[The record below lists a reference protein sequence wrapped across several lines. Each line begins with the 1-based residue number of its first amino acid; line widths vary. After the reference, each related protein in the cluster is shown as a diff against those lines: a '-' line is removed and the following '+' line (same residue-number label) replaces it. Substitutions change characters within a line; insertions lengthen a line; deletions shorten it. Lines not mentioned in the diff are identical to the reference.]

1 MEARPWE
8 YSDRM
13 EEALFAFGPAILAV
27 AVAVF
32 LRMRRSRREARE
44 EIASRQR
51 GLAAMERPGRHLIQ
65 ERERSGEAARGVSF
79 RQNAPQHPKME
90 PDRWQPTYP
99 AVFSGLLLSK
109 KELAWATEWLYALK
123 SVLPEDL
130 NLGEE
135 YVAELDGILDL
146 LERETGSN
154 LGRYRMSGPCDRR
167 LLRINILALLGFCA
181 YQLHHHQLPTRFVPA
196 PPGAARLI
204 H

>member
-1 MEARPWE
+1 
-8 YSDRM
+8 M

-32 LRMRRSRREARE
+32 LRRRTRRREARGE
-44 EIASRQR
+44 VTSLQR
-51 GLAAMERPGRHLIQ
+51 ELAAIEQRGRHLIQ

-79 RQNAPQHPKME
+79 RQNAPQHSKME

-99 AVFSGLLLSK
+99 AAFSGLLVSK

-123 SVLPEDL
+123 SVLPEDVDM
-130 NLGEE
+130 GEE
-135 YVAELDGILDL
+135 YVAELDSILDL

-181 YQLHHHQLPTRFVPA
+181 YQLHHHQLPTGFVPA
-196 PPGAARLI
+196 PPEAARLI